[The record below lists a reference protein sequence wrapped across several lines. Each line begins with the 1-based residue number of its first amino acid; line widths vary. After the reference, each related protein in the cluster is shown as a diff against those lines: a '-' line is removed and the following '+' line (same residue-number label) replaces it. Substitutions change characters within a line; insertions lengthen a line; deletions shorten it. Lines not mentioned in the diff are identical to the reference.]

1 MKVIVATNHKNG
13 EIRLWTMQAEAW
25 MESIF
30 QDLIKSKLQ
39 NYIQNKIGDPS
50 QSMDVSPILDFK
62 FVLDDGYP
70 HVANK
75 DSL

>member
-1 MKVIVATNHKNG
+1 MEEEYWMKLSFDLDVVI
-13 EIRLWTMQAEAW
+13 R
-25 MESIF
+25 
-30 QDLIKSKLQ
+30 KL
-39 NYIQNKIGDPS
+39 NYYIQNKIGDPS

-75 DSL
+75 YSL